1 MEDKRAEDLEGEGNS
16 HANDEEEEGHDEVGE
31 VASVPRRV
39 AYHRPLAA
47 GAVHQYHQLHPQTST
62 TTSKQQ
68 DDEQQPTKNV
78 SSITYSDGEATE
90 DVERRDPPAGPARRR
105 RLLVDVD
112 AVVVTFFPRAV
123 AAAAVG
129 ILLRHRAVPPRDA
142 LATAVHPQRTIS
154 HRSSSGRRQKAAR
167 VVPRVDK
174 KKRRSGRDIPTDCW
188 NWKRSAI
195 NQSIALIQ

>member
-47 GAVHQYHQLHPQTST
+47 GAVHQYHQ
-62 TTSKQQ
+62 
-68 DDEQQPTKNV
+68 
-78 SSITYSDGEATE
+78 SDGEATE